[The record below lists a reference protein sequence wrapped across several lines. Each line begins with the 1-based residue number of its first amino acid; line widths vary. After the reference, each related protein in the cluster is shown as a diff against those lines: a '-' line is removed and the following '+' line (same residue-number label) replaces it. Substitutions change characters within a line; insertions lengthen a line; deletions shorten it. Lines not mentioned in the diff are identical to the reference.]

1 LKITYANVAQSVER
15 CHGKAEVNGSIPFIG
30 SLKRL
35 LIIQPKM
42 HNADIL
48 LQQFCDH
55 SKFIRGYSKYTIR
68 RYQQAIGFYLR
79 SNHVEQLSDVTEE
92 NLRQF
97 FLNGRVKRGWSANTC
112 IVYHKSFTVF
122 FRWCKEHGYFDA
134 GEAVVANIELP
145 KLEKRLPPKLTKQ
158 DALRLLEVVYNYP
171 YDYHFLRHRN
181 HAIFAMFL
189 YAGLR
194 KGELLNLH
202 VTDVDF
208 ENLTIFIRQG
218 KGGKDRI
225 IPMSYTLA
233 QSLKRYEGERKRLRK
248 TCPEFFTS
256 LNRNVG
262 FTDTGIKR
270 LVSKIR
276 TASKINFT
284 IHKLRHTFATL
295 MLEGGCDIY
304 SLSRMMGHSDIKTT
318 TIYLAASAEHLR
330 GQIGKHP
337 LN

>member
-1 LKITYANVAQSVER
+1 MKDAN
-15 CHGKAEVNGSIPFIG
+15 
-30 SLKRL
+30 
-35 LIIQPKM
+35 II
-42 HNADIL
+42 

-55 SKFIRGYSKYTIR
+55 SKFIRGYSKFTIK
-68 RYQQAIGFYLR
+68 RYEQAIGFYLR
-79 SNHVEQLSDVTEE
+79 TNNITELSEITEQ
-92 NLRQF
+92 NLRSF
-97 FLNGRVKRGWSANTC
+97 FLNGRIERDWSANTC

-122 FRWCKEHGYFDA
+122 FRWCKEHGYMDT
-134 GEAVVANIELP
+134 GEALVARIELP

-171 YDYHFLRHRN
+171 YDYHFLRNRN

-189 YAGLR
+189 FAGLR
-194 KGELLNLH
+194 KSELLRLH

-208 ENLTIFIRQG
+208 ENLSIFIRQG
-218 KGGKDRI
+218 KGNKDRV

-233 QSLKRYEGERKRLRK
+233 QSLKRFEGERKRLHK

-256 LNRNVG
+256 LNRDCG
-262 FTDTGIKR
+262 FTDTGLKR
-270 LVSKIR
+270 LVRKIKN
-276 TASKINFT
+276 ASKINFT

-330 GQIGKHP
+330 GQMGKHP
-337 LN
+337 LNSLA